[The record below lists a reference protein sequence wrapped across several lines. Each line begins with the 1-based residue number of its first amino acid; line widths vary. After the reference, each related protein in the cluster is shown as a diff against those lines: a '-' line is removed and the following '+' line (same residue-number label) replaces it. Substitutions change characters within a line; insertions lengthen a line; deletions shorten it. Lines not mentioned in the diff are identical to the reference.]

1 MSHLHIKHSS
11 LVAPLLRKTPFEH
24 QAAIMEL
31 FEGLS
36 RQRVLLLLLPFL
48 AILAAMLLNSSAF
61 SPLTLLT
68 NLSVTAAP
76 IVTNPITQIS
86 YHGTQVS
93 DVEHFQNIFYAQ
105 DTSGARRFF
114 PPAPYLPHPGTIVD
128 ATKPGA
134 WCPQAEGGPPLPFT
148 SPITNI
154 SENCLSLRIAR
165 PIGTA
170 ASAKLPVIVYLHGGG
185 DALGSASDQLYT
197 PDGMVSLSKA
207 NDQSVIY
214 VGINYRLGGP

>member
-1 MSHLHIKHSS
+1 M
-11 LVAPLLRKTPFEH
+11 T
-24 QAAIMEL
+24 L
-31 FEGLS
+31 FEGLL
-36 RQRVLLLLLPFL
+36 RQRILLFL
-48 AILAAMLLNSSAF
+48 IPLATILAAILLNSSVF

-68 NLSVTAAP
+68 NFSVTAAP
-76 IVTNPITQIS
+76 IVTNPTTQIS
-86 YHGTQVS
+86 YHGTQVT

-105 DTSGARRFF
+105 DTSGSHRFT

-128 ATKPGA
+128 AMNAGA

-148 SPITNI
+148 SPVDNI

-165 PIGTA
+165 PTGTI

-207 NDQSVIY
+207 NGQSIIY
-214 VGINYRLGGP
+214 VGINYRLGGTLRSY